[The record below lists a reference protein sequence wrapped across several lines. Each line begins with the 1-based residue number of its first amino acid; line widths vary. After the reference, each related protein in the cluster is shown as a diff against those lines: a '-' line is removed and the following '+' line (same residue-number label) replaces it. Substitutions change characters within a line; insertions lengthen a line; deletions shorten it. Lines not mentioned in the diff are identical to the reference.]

1 MSWGPSSE
9 HELATLMGLAADL
22 NPELQLPLSQEIS
35 GAGGAEG
42 SALGLS
48 VTAAVQTAGCLTG
61 VRNSGGCMC
70 ECEGVNACRCCC
82 VLSVCA
88 FACMCVCM
96 WSINVSVQ

>member
-42 SALGLS
+42 SAQGLS
-48 VTAAVQTAGCLTG
+48 GREAPADAQTDGNLTG
-61 VRNSGGCMC
+61 ARSIGVCVRMN
-70 ECEGVNACRCCC
+70 VRVHACPGSERHSSCSDGWVSDRC
-82 VLSVCA
+82 A
-88 FACMCVCM
+88 
-96 WSINVSVQ
+96 Q